1 MHLPSG
7 RVYNDDFNPPK
18 VPGKDDETGEPLS
31 KRPDDTPE
39 VFSKRLGSFY
49 KSTAP
54 LLEYFAHE
62 YPEALHS
69 LSGSSSDEL
78 WPQLR
83 ALVDEFGLKERVPP
97 QGSLEREHVREEADD
112 LRDSGEVPV
121 GGDKVVHLK

>member
-1 MHLPSG
+1 M
-7 RVYNDDFNPPK
+7 YNDDFNPPR

-39 VFSKRLGSFY
+39 VFSKRLQSYY

-83 ALVDEFGLKERVPP
+83 DIVDKFGLPERQPHAGP
-97 QGSLEREHVREEADD
+97 EEREHVREEADD
-112 LRDSGEVPV
+112 LRDSANVNV
-121 GGDKVVHLK
+121 GGDKVAHLK

>member
-1 MHLPSG
+1 M
-7 RVYNDDFNPPK
+7 YNDDFNPPK

-39 VFSKRLGSFY
+39 VFSKRLASFY

-54 LLEYFAHE
+54 LLEYFANE

-69 LSGSSSDEL
+69 LSGSTSDEL

-83 ALVDEFGLKERVPP
+83 ELVDEFGLKERYPP

-112 LRDSGEVPV
+112 LKDSAEVPV
-121 GGDKVVHLK
+121 GGDKVAHLK